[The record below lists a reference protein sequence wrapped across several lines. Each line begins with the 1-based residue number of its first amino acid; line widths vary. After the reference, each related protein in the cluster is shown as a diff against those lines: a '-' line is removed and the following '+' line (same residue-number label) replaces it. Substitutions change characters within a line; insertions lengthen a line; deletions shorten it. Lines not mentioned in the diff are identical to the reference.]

1 MQDLTDELTK
11 DNCKSA
17 LFDIIN
23 EFGEANESCLID
35 ENIFDKVHLL
45 GELIEEHFKLV
56 EANSQLINKFNQLD
70 RTAFFLEY
78 KLDEIEYMEPYKFK
92 DLCDM
97 KNKPIWDNKDKRW
110 LLLIRTFKFKNRDS
124 IEVLA
129 ATGVFLQFTFKKNRF
144 YPREVK

>member
-1 MQDLTDELTK
+1 MTDELTK

-23 EFGEANESCLID
+23 ELGEANESCLID

-78 KLDEIEYMEPYKFK
+78 KLDEIVYMEPYKFK
-92 DLCDM
+92 DLLNM
-97 KNKPIWDNKDKRW
+97 KNKPIRDNEDKRW
-110 LLLIRTFKFKNRDS
+110 LLLIRTFEFEHIDS
-124 IEVLA
+124 IEVL
-129 ATGVFLQFTFKKNRF
+129 TSKGIFLQFAFRKNRF